1 MDNAQNR
8 NQTASLNIRF
18 EDGSISYG
26 RFDMTP
32 AKFVEELNRWKD
44 RYLLKVDDVNV
55 KTGII
60 YLTAKEKGA

>member
-1 MDNAQNR
+1 MDNAQIR
-8 NQTASLNIRF
+8 NHTASLNIRF

-32 AKFVEELNRWKD
+32 AEFVEELNRWKD
-44 RYLLKVDDVNV
+44 RYLLKVDDVNA

-60 YLTAKEKGA
+60 YLTAKEKGE